1 MSAAAPWSVKGI
13 DPKAREVAKDLA
25 RRSGMTLGEWLNT
38 MIMDDE
44 DEGVVPLSRRA
55 HAAESFER
63 RSRSRRLDDAYD
75 RDNGY
80 DREERYA
87 ASSPSFAPSHSD
99 ETLQR
104 VAASV
109 DAIAARLEAA
119 ERRSTVAIQG
129 VDQAVAGLVR
139 RLDGADQETRTYGR
153 RIDDISEELK
163 EGHRRLRR
171 FEQEVGPDTK
181 ATFGKVESGIGAIAA
196 RLYDIEERQ
205 RTSLNE
211 LRQRM
216 DAAEKSVSA
225 LPNGQGVGTE
235 MLAQVS
241 ARLDTA
247 QAHTTEALRGLE
259 RSFAGLDQRL
269 RAAEGRVEPEGSRE
283 AARFEKLAE
292 TLARQVDA
300 NRAEMMQR
308 LDTAER
314 EGRMDRIERA
324 MAAINEQARA
334 AEQRS
339 AQGIDA
345 MGREVL
351 RIAQNL
357 NNRMQAADARATTLD
372 AAIQRV
378 EAGVSDKIAR
388 AGQAIAADL
397 NSSLGDKLDR
407 DMGRY
412 AQAVEHRLNRTDD
425 QHALALEKLGGE
437 ITRISDR
444 LADRIA
450 QSERKSAQ
458 ALEDIGRRLTDSSAR
473 IEQTYDRASGEL
485 AERMRLSEE
494 RTARLLEE
502 ARERIESRV
511 DRADRPGTGMGR
523 AFDIP
528 EPVETARAPEP
539 EPVLGRA
546 SDLSQPDWRAAAFPD
561 EDFGAAPD
569 DIWSTDPLGSGE
581 RAPAPFPGAFG
592 EPEAA
597 TDTAFDPARAVA
609 EILASPRLA
618 QPTAAEPVIEPSFST
633 PVFAQPAQA
642 PAAPPDVP
650 EPFAASAFGGFGG
663 ADVEDALEATAAVAP
678 DVYSPET
685 YAAEP
690 EPAFAA
696 QAPTQTPTQAATG
709 FGAPPAFDPAD
720 AFDAGPDE
728 FAAETE
734 FVDARSMRAGLSAGA
749 ASGRATSTRS
759 AIDAARAAMTVAP
772 EAEEPRAGFG
782 LKRGGKSR
790 LQERLDK
797 QAKSGSTIRK
807 GLLAS
812 VTGMALVGA
821 LYTTNRL
828 AGGQGFELPGM
839 DGVRQALGLA
849 PAAAA
854 DEAEPLAAVALTGDA
869 TPTDAVPLP
878 SSEAQALFDQATEE
892 LAGGKPEGV
901 ATLTRAANMGLPAAQ
916 LKLVEMYEN
925 GQDGVARN
933 QTEARLWAR
942 RAAGAGDPL
951 GMRAYSM
958 YLYDGV
964 GGAQNRA
971 EALDW
976 LVKAADRGEVNSQF
990 NAAKIYQYGT
1000 EGVAPNPTEAYK
1012 WYMIAARQGDQEAK
1026 QAADRLGPTLPA
1038 AARASARAA
1047 VEAFQTE
1054 PLG

>member
-1 MSAAAPWSVKGI
+1 
-13 DPKAREVAKDLA
+13 
-25 RRSGMTLGEWLNT
+25 MTLGEWLNT
-38 MIMDDE
+38 MIMDDGE
-44 DEGVVPLSRRA
+44 DEEIVVPLSRRA

-63 RSRSRRLDDAYD
+63 RSRSRRLDDAYE
-75 RDNGY
+75 REAGY

-87 ASSPSFAPSHSD
+87 ASSPSFSPAYSD
-99 ETLQR
+99 DTLQR

-181 ATFGKVESGIGAIAA
+181 ATFGKVETGIGAIAS

-225 LPNGQGVGTE
+225 LPNGQGAGTE
-235 MLAQVS
+235 MMAQVS

-247 QAHTTEALRGLE
+247 QAQTTEALRGLE

-300 NRAEMMQR
+300 NRAEMIQR

-324 MAAINEQARA
+324 MATIGEQARA

-357 NNRMQAADARATTLD
+357 NGRVQAADARATALD

-378 EAGVSDKIAR
+378 ETGVSDKIAR

-458 ALEDIGRRLTDSSAR
+458 ALEDIGRRLSDSSSR

-511 DRADRPGTGMGR
+511 DRASRSLD
-523 AFDIP
+523 FP
-528 EPVETARAPEP
+528 EPVEQPHATPAPSA
-539 EPVLGRA
+539 LSSSMAAA
-546 SDLSQPDWRAAAFPD
+546 SDLSQPDWRATAFPE

-569 DIWSTDPLGSGE
+569 DIWSTDPLTSDE
-581 RAPAPFPGAFG
+581 RAPAPFPGRFG

-618 QPTAAEPVIEPSFST
+618 QPAVAEPVIEPSFST
-633 PVFAQPAQA
+633 PVFAQPTLAA
-642 PAAPPDVP
+642 AAPQEIP
-650 EPFAASAFGGFGG
+650 EPFAASSSERVFSEQAFPGESFNGFGG

-690 EPAFAA
+690 QPAYAP
-696 QAPTQTPTQAATG
+696 QAPAATS

-728 FAAETE
+728 FSAETD

-749 ASGRATSTRS
+749 AGGRAASTRS
-759 AIDAARAAMTVAP
+759 AIDAARAAMTTAP
-772 EAEEPRAGFG
+772 EAEAPRAGFG

-854 DEAEPLAAVALTGDA
+854 EEAAPLAAVALTSGDA
-869 TPTDAVPLP
+869 TDAVPLP
-878 SSEAQALFDQATEE
+878 SSEAQSLFDQATEE
-892 LAGGKPEGV
+892 LNGGKPEGV

-925 GQDGVARN
+925 GENGVARN

-964 GGAQNRA
+964 GGAGNRA

-990 NAAKIYQYGT
+990 NAAKIYEFGT
-1000 EGVAPNPTEAYK
+1000 QGVAPNPTEAYK
-1012 WYMIAARQGDQEAK
+1012 WYTIAARQGDQEAK
-1026 QAADRLGPTLPA
+1026 AAADRLGPTLSA

>member
-1 MSAAAPWSVKGI
+1 VSAAAPWSVKGI

-38 MIMDDE
+38 MIMDDGE
-44 DEGVVPLSRRA
+44 DEEIVVPLSRRA
-55 HAAESFER
+55 HAAEAFDR

-75 RDNGY
+75 REPGY
-80 DREERYA
+80 SRDSYA
-87 ASSPSFAPSHSD
+87 ASSPSFSD
-99 ETLQR
+99 DTLQR

-139 RLDGADQETRTYGR
+139 RLDGADKETRTYGR

-181 ATFGKVESGIGAIAA
+181 ATFGKVETGIGAIAA

-216 DAAEKSVSA
+216 DVAEKSVSA
-225 LPNGQGVGTE
+225 LPNGQGAGTE
-235 MLAQVS
+235 AMATVS

-247 QAHTTEALRGLE
+247 QARTTEALRGLE

-300 NRAEMMQR
+300 NRAEMIQR

-324 MAAINEQARA
+324 MAAIGEQART

-357 NNRMQAADARATTLD
+357 NGRMQAADARATALD

-378 EAGVSDKIAR
+378 ETGVSDKIAR

-397 NSSLGDKLDR
+397 NSSLSDKLDR

-458 ALEDIGRRLTDSSAR
+458 ALEDIGRRLSDSSSR

-511 DRADRPGTGMGR
+511 DRAARSLD
-523 AFDIP
+523 FP
-528 EPVETARAPEP
+528 EPIESPRAASTQTA
-539 EPVLGRA
+539 A
-546 SDLSQPDWRAAAFPD
+546 SDLSQPDWRSAAFPD

-569 DIWSTDPLGSGE
+569 DIWSTDPLASDE
-581 RAPAPFPGAFG
+581 RAPAPFPGRFG

-597 TDTAFDPARAVA
+597 ETGLAFDPARAVA

-618 QPTAAEPVIEPSFST
+618 QPVEPAIEPSFST

-642 PAAPPDVP
+642 AAAPQSLP
-650 EPFAASAFGGFGG
+650 EPFAAPTFGGFGG
-663 ADVEDALEATAAVAP
+663 ADVEDALEATAAAAP
-678 DVYSPET
+678 DIYAPET
-685 YAAEP
+685 YAAEAPAPEP
-690 EPAFAA
+690 EPAFAP
-696 QAPTQTPTQAATG
+696 QAPAAAS
-709 FGAPPAFDPAD
+709 FGAPPAFDPAA

-728 FAAETE
+728 FAAETD
-734 FVDARSMRAGLSAGA
+734 FVDARSMRAGLAVGAGA
-749 ASGRATSTRS
+749 GRASSTRS
-759 AIDAARAAMTVAP
+759 AIDAARAAMTTTADA
-772 EAEEPRAGFG
+772 AEEPRSGFG

-797 QAKSGSTIRK
+797 QASRGSTVRK

-828 AGGQGFELPGM
+828 AGGEGFAVPGM

-849 PAAAA
+849 PAPAPATEA
-854 DEAEPLAAVALTGDA
+854 DLGGEATPLAAVAL

-878 SSEAQALFDQATEE
+878 SSEAQALYDQATQE
-892 LAGGKPEGV
+892 LDGGKPEGV
-901 ATLTRAANMGLPAAQ
+901 ATLTRAANMGLAAAQ
-916 LKLVEMYEN
+916 LKLVGMYETGEN
-925 GQDGVARN
+925 GVTAN
-933 QTEARLWAR
+933 LNEARLWAR
-942 RAAGAGDPL
+942 RAAGNGDPK
-951 GMRAYSM
+951 GMHAYGM
-958 YLYDGV
+958 YLYQGV
-964 GGAQNRA
+964 GGATNHP
-971 EALDW
+971 EGLNW
-976 LVKAADRGEVNSQF
+976 LLKAADRGEVDSQF
-990 NAAKIYQYGT
+990 NAARIYEVGAD
-1000 EGVAPNPTEAYK
+1000 GVAPNPTEAYK
-1012 WYMIAARQGDQEAK
+1012 WYLIAAHSGDQDS
-1026 QAADRLGPTLPA
+1026 QAAVERLTPVVPA
-1038 AARASARAA
+1038 VGRRAARAAA
-1047 VEAFQTE
+1047 EAFQTD